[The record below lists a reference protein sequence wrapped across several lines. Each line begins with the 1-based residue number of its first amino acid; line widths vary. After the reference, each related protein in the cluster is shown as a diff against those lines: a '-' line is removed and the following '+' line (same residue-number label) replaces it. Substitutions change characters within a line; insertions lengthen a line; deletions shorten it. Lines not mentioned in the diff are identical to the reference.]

1 MHTLADGRSEM
12 SKRTSKP
19 KPAKPELVRITV
31 QIPATMRDTLNRM
44 AEDRLVSLSDL
55 VRQAIAEEVK

>member
-1 MHTLADGRSEM
+1 M
-12 SKRTSKP
+12 SKRTPKP
-19 KPAKPELVRITV
+19 KTTKPELVRITV

-55 VRQAIAEEVK
+55 VRGAVAEVVK

>member
-1 MHTLADGRSEM
+1 M

-19 KPAKPELVRITV
+19 KTGKPELVRITV
-31 QIPATMRDTLNRM
+31 QIPATMRDALNRM

-55 VRQAIAEEVK
+55 VRGAVAEVVK

>member
-1 MHTLADGRSEM
+1 M